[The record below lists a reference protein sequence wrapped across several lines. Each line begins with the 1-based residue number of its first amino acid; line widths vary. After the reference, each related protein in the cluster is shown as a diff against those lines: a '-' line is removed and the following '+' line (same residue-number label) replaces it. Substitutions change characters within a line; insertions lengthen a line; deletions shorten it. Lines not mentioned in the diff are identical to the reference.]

1 MQHCVVGKKQV
12 TTFFLFFSV
21 WLHWRTN
28 LYVGSEAADPMVI
41 SVCASINV
49 AVQWLPILSC
59 RLFIA
64 YFIIHNITAT
74 LTIRWRQ
81 SIFNQPRCIYV
92 CVSECVC
99 VWVSVCLVTKNTC
112 LLIYLLNDHETV
124 TIAKTI
130 GIEFHCFW
138 LTFGVCFIMGLY
150 IHIRLPSF
158 IECQCTTDWGILRMA
173 RATMTTTTTTKMTTT
188 KNH

>member
-81 SIFNQPRCIYV
+81 SIFNQPRCI
-92 CVSECVC
+92 CVYECVC
-99 VWVSVCLVTKNTC
+99 VSCNEEHLSPYLFIERPRNCDNSQNDWNWISLLLTDFWCLFHNGVV
-112 LLIYLLNDHETV
+112 YSY
-124 TIAKTI
+124 TIAIIHWMPMYDGLRNPSNGARDDDDDDDYENDDNKKPLITRL
-130 GIEFHCFW
+130 GI
-138 LTFGVCFIMGLY
+138 
-150 IHIRLPSF
+150 
-158 IECQCTTDWGILRMA
+158 
-173 RATMTTTTTTKMTTT
+173 
-188 KNH
+188 